1 MLIFYID
8 LKYIKENLS
17 ELYAILNFARL
28 KEILDADNSK
38 NIMTL
43 FVGCTAVSAF
53 SKVSHETRLLL
64 LDKT

>member
-43 FVGCTAVSAF
+43 FVGCAAVSAL